1 GRVDYQLSAKHSLFA
16 RYLDARLDTPTDYDG
31 QNILTLTNGN
41 QTQRAYSFVLG
52 DTYLIGPHTV
62 SSFRG
67 AVNRTINDKKNPE
80 YFDLTSLGAKNVYES
95 VPNMTYST
103 INSGFLVGTSL
114 VNPGHYNSTSM
125 HLGEDLSIVM
135 GAHQIGVG
143 ASLVHQNFNGSSGVA
158 RVPNPVFNGH
168 FTNLWLA
175 DFLLGKPSSFVQGNA
190 TLSNTRQNSFGLYI
204 QDTWKA
210 ASRLTVSP
218 GLRWEPHTAPYALGR
233 PMH

>member
-1 GRVDYQLSAKHSLFA
+1 M
-16 RYLDARLDTPTDYDG
+16 
-31 QNILTLTNGN
+31 TLTNGI
-41 QTQRAYSFVLG
+41 QIQRAYSFVLG

-67 AVNRTINDKKNPE
+67 AVNRTVNDKSNPDF
-80 YFDLTSLGAKNVYES
+80 FDLTSLGAKNVYES
-95 VPNMTYST
+95 VPNMTYSSIAT
-103 INSGFLVGTSL
+103 GFNVASSL

-125 HLGEDLSIVM
+125 HLGEDLSISM

-168 FTNLWLA
+168 FTGMGLA
-175 DFLLGKPSSFVQGNA
+175 DFMLGKASSFVQGNA
-190 TLSNTRQNSFGLYI
+190 TLSNTRQNSIGLYI

-210 ASRLTVSP
+210 TRASR
-218 GLRWEPHTAPYALGR
+218 
-233 PMH
+233 